1 MSHIIPISP
10 NKSLCRKMIWTGSSP
25 PEVDRR
31 RADVPGH
38 RHLRQDRQRVLR
50 GAEAA
55 AGLHAPHRAQ
65 YCRDRLGQYVFI
77 NAQPIFNLQQTG
89 SQWSANGQPTVSRQ
103 SDNVLFQS
111 SQCLLGG
118 GGALACFRLA
128 PRTRGGEGGWITASP
143 NLAGRNPSTRGEPV
157 ENCFQWPKF
166 FPKCWDP
173 HLPQMPTFGHFGI
186 IFWNRITPPQ
196 TAEFPLGAQRWRNLF
211 QFGNPPQLPPPQ
223 GRVV

>member
-1 MSHIIPISP
+1 MTDDERTFPVTVTYDKTDNEFFEELKQLLGFTPLTVHNIAETD
-10 NKSLCRKMIWTGSSP
+10 WGSTFLSM
-25 PEVDRR
+25 
-31 RADVPGH
+31 
-38 RHLRQDRQRVLR
+38 LSQSSIFSRQ
-50 GAEAA
+50 A
-55 AGLHAPHRAQ
+55 
-65 YCRDRLGQYVFI
+65 
-77 NAQPIFNLQQTG
+77 
-89 SQWSANGQPTVSRQ
+89 ANGQPMVNQ
-103 SDNVLFQS
+103 LLAD
-111 SQCLLGG
+111 SQTTYCFRVRSASWGG
-118 GGALACFRLA
+118 GGHWPVSDLPPA
-128 PRTRGGEGGWITASP
+128 PGGGEGGWITASP